1 MVDEHRNAPALVEFR
16 RVGEFER
23 IVEPLQNL
31 AVALACGFVVAAGHD
46 VPVELGNVAVA
57 FVGNATD

>member
-1 MVDEHRNAPALVEFR
+1 MVDEHRNAPALVEFH
-16 RVGEFER
+16 RVSEFER

-31 AVALACGFVVAAGHD
+31 AVALAFGFVLAAGHD

-57 FVGNATD
+57 FVRHAAD